1 MKGFLNRVGGGG
13 GGKEGGDGDKA
24 SAASKRASADG
35 VVKPEAPKP
44 KGKRGMMKNKKQP
57 QIIKDLPL
65 LSETP
70 MLKREALF
78 RQKLQLCHTIFDFE
92 DPDGDNKSREIKRE
106 TLVELAEYINSP
118 VGQKILT
125 EAIMPDIVEMARVNL
140 FRTLPPPTEDFDPE
154 EDEPQMEPQWPHL
167 QVVYELF
174 LRFIV
179 STEVNGKVAKKY
191 VDQSF
196 LRQWIE
202 LFDAEDPRSV
212 TDSVQLVP
220 LTGKA

>member
-1 MKGFLNRVGGGG
+1 MKGFLNRVGGS
-13 GGKEGGDGDKA
+13 KGDASNGDSDKA
-24 SAASKRASADG
+24 GVAASANSKRSADG
-35 VVKPEAPKP
+35 VVKGEAPKVVN
-44 KGKRGMMKNKKQP
+44 KSKRAIMKNKKQP

-78 RQKLQLCHTIFDFE
+78 RQKLQLCNVIFDFE
-92 DPDGDNKSREIKRE
+92 DTAEDTKSREIKRE

-118 VGQKILT
+118 LGQKILT

-140 FRTLPPPTEDFDPE
+140 FRTLPPPTENFDPE
-154 EDEPQMEPQWPHL
+154 EDDPQMEPQWPHL

-202 LFDAEDPRSV
+202 LFDAEDPR
-212 TDSVQLVP
+212 
-220 LTGKA
+220 

>member
-13 GGKEGGDGDKA
+13 GKGGSDGEKGA
-24 SAASKRASADG
+24 AAAAASGANAKRSADG
-35 VVKPEAPKP
+35 VVKTEAPKA

-78 RQKLQLCHTIFDFE
+78 RQKLQLCHSIFDFE
-92 DPDGDNKSREIKRE
+92 DIDGADAKSREIKRE

-202 LFDAEDPRSV
+202 LFDAEDPRCV
-212 TDSVQLVP
+212 
-220 LTGKA
+220 

>member
-1 MKGFLNRVGGGG
+1 MKGFLRSVG
-13 GGKEGGDGDKA
+13 GGKEGGSDGDKA
-24 SAASKRASADG
+24 SAAANAKRSADG
-35 VVKPEAPKP
+35 VVKADAPKV

-57 QIIKDLPL
+57 QIRKDLPL

-70 MLKREALF
+70 MLKREVLF

-92 DPDGDNKSREIKRE
+92 DTEGDLKSREIKRE

-125 EAIMPDIVEMARVNL
+125 ESIMPDIVEMAKVNL
-140 FRTLPPPTEDFDPE
+140 FRTLPPPSEDFDPE
-154 EDEPQMEPQWPHL
+154 EDEPQMEAQWPHL

-202 LFDAEDPRSV
+202 LFDAEDPRYV
-212 TDSVQLVP
+212 MID
-220 LTGKA
+220 